1 MNRSQLAHFMKLSDD
16 PEATLTAA
24 STDDLG
30 IIVDALYRNLD
41 TPKPVFGAQDWYDL
55 ATEELA
61 RRTSPVSADSYRAA
75 SSPDASSSDAYGA
88 A

>member
-1 MNRSQLAHFMKLSDD
+1 MNRSQLAHFMKLSED

-61 RRTSPVSADSYRAA
+61 RRTSSAASDSYGAA
-75 SSPDASSSDAYGA
+75 SSPDAYGA

>member
-1 MNRSQLAHFMKLSDD
+1 MCSSETGRGTMNRSQLAQFMKHAPD
-16 PEATLTAA
+16 PEATLMAA
-24 STDDLG
+24 STDELA

-41 TPKPVFGAQDWYDL
+41 TPTPVFGAQDWYDL

-61 RRTSPVSADSYRAA
+61 RRSEPASP
-75 SSPDASSSDAYGA
+75 DAYGA

>member
-1 MNRSQLAHFMKLSDD
+1 MNRSQLAHFMKLSED

-41 TPKPVFGAQDWYDL
+41 TPKQVFGAQDWYDL

-61 RRTSPVSADSYRAA
+61 RRTSSAASDSYGAA
-75 SSPDASSSDAYGA
+75 SSPDAYGA

>member
-1 MNRSQLAHFMKLSDD
+1 MNRSQLAHFMRQTAD
-16 PEATLTAA
+16 PEETLTAA
-24 STDDLG
+24 STDELG

-41 TPKPVFGAQDWYDL
+41 TLNPVIGAQDWYDL

-61 RRTSPVSADSYRAA
+61 RRALPGSP
-75 SSPDASSSDAYGA
+75 DAYGA

>member
-1 MNRSQLAHFMKLSDD
+1 MNRSQLARFLKLSAD

-24 STDDLG
+24 STDELG

-61 RRTSPVSADSYRAA
+61 RRTAPGSPDSYRQA
-75 SSPDASSSDAYGA
+75 SSPDAYGA

>member
-1 MNRSQLAHFMKLSDD
+1 MYPTRTGRGIMNRSQLAHFMKHTTD
-16 PEATLTAA
+16 PETTLSAA
-24 STDDLG
+24 STDELG

-41 TPKPVFGAQDWYDL
+41 TPTPVFGAQDWYDL

-61 RRTSPVSADSYRAA
+61 RRSESASP
-75 SSPDASSSDAYGA
+75 DAYGA

>member
-1 MNRSQLAHFMKLSDD
+1 MCSIQTGSGVMNRSQLAHFMKHSTD
-16 PEATLTAA
+16 PEVTLISA
-24 STDDLG
+24 STDELS

-41 TPKPVFGAQDWYDL
+41 TPTPVFGAQDWYDL

-61 RRTSPVSADSYRAA
+61 RRSEQASP
-75 SSPDASSSDAYGA
+75 DAYGA

>member
-1 MNRSQLAHFMKLSDD
+1 MNRSQLAHFMKQSGD
-16 PEATLTAA
+16 PEETLTAA
-24 STDDLG
+24 TTDELG
-30 IIVDALYRNLD
+30 AIVDALYRNLD

-61 RRTSPVSADSYRAA
+61 RRSTPESP
-75 SSPDASSSDAYGA
+75 DAYGA

>member
-1 MNRSQLAHFMKLSDD
+1 MNRSQLAHFLKLSAD

-24 STDDLG
+24 STDELG

-61 RRTSPVSADSYRAA
+61 RRTSPGSPGAYRAA
-75 SSPDASSSDAYGA
+75 SSPDAYGA

>member
-1 MNRSQLAHFMKLSDD
+1 MNRSQLAHFMKLSPD
-16 PEATLTAA
+16 PEVTLTTA
-24 STDDLG
+24 STDELG

-61 RRTSPVSADSYRAA
+61 RRTPPGAQDSYSAP
-75 SSPDASSSDAYGA
+75 SSPDAYGA

>member
-1 MNRSQLAHFMKLSDD
+1 MCSNQTGRGIMNRSQLAHFMKHSTD
-16 PEATLTAA
+16 PETTITAA
-24 STDDLG
+24 STEELS

-41 TPKPVFGAQDWYDL
+41 TPTPVFGAQDWYDL

-61 RRTSPVSADSYRAA
+61 RRAEPVV
-75 SSPDASSSDAYGA
+75 PDAYGA

>member
-1 MNRSQLAHFMKLSDD
+1 MKLSPD

-24 STDDLG
+24 STGELG

-61 RRTSPVSADSYRAA
+61 RRTSPGAPDSYRPA
-75 SSPDASSSDAYGA
+75 SSTDAYGA